1 MARALRC
8 HLGTAIRRIV
18 TEKKMAEQPQSEQT
32 PEYLDQEEQQ
42 PEKAGEE
49 EVPEEPVEP
58 ADTEGE
64 KT

>member
-1 MARALRC
+1 MSSRDGDPPHC
-8 HLGTAIRRIV
+8 YG
-18 TEKKMAEQPQSEQT
+18 EKKMAEQPQSEQT